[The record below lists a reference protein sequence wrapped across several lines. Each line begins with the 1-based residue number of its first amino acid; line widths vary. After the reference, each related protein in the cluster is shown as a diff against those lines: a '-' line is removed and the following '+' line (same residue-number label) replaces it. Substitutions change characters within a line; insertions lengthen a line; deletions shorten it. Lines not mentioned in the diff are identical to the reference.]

1 MSLIICK
8 NKPTEDAIV
17 SEASN
22 INKPYAFRNS
32 MTGNIEIPANAQI
45 ALQSAKI
52 NMDGSILVG
61 EDRKIFYYYKG
72 PEINE
77 SDATTID
84 NLAESPAYP
93 LKVPLFDGSRLTRV
107 TTFQIAQEI
116 AKSLNRVAFSPNF
129 KNRITVDPIVDVT
142 GFKGYKF
149 NFKERITGTDAGF
162 APTSTIPPAN
172 VLGTQLGMIEAGRT
186 NVRKYQLT
194 NGGPGTVAPSWTYV
208 DALGIGSFAVNT
220 QLSFTRSAIGNVPPL
235 NQKGGIFQVDV
246 SECLQQAAARSR
258 ARFMVGLSRGSRS
271 LRFNDITGEPEP
283 GGANRMIRPEN
294 FRLANGSLG
303 KSWMS
308 AFADYAF
315 MYDPTTSSGAN
326 HQNRLRLVHTVVN
339 RSDRAGTQG
348 PVEGN
353 ADRIKFQELRY
364 GDGLNGSVNTGAS
377 AAVSASGGFD
387 PDFGYNLTTNP
398 LSIEF
403 LQFKLEGGQI
413 TAKMIS
419 DAASGS
425 NEYDLITYDVT
436 RNKRRLFKCVN
447 QNCECLL
454 PILAINNR
462 NIRDDSG
469 NPGTDQNLEI
479 TRFDGVNANWA
490 NFNFLS
496 DDTSKNDWYNRVYT
510 SDASAMIAARALDQE
525 RDFNDYTTPGNVAS
539 PLDFT
544 YPGLAANVFT
554 NQKSVLITM
563 PDNSYGGH
571 NGLASEGAN
580 TSLYL
585 GFDNLSHVEANT
597 LADESYQVSSV
608 TVPPLLSSKSVFV
621 RLENFGQESVNAY
634 QGLRS
639 KIIAHLPRFDGI
651 NSVGPLY
658 LEPNNMIYLDLKN
671 PHPFRIN
678 SFDLSLCFTDETYA
692 INLTGTT
699 IICLHVREKP
709 DSAVRIN

>member
-77 SDATTID
+77 LDATTID

-107 TTFQIAQEI
+107 TTYQIGEEI
-116 AKSLNRVAFSPNF
+116 TKSLNRVAFSPNF
-129 KNRITVDPIVDVT
+129 KNRITVEAIVDAT
-142 GFKGYKF
+142 GFQGYKF
-149 NFKERITGTDAGF
+149 NFKEKITGGDAGF
-162 APTSTIPPAN
+162 APTNTIPPAN
-172 VLGTQLGMIEAGRT
+172 VLGTQLGMIENSRSAI
-186 NVRKYQLT
+186 RKYQLT
-194 NGGPGTVAPSWTYV
+194 NGASGIAPSWTY
-208 DALGIGSFAVNT
+208 ALGIFAVDT
-220 QLSFTRSAIGNVPPL
+220 RRTITRSAIGNVPPL

-271 LRFNDITGEPEP
+271 LRFNEITGEPEP
-283 GGANRMIRPEN
+283 GPSNVNIRPEN
-294 FRLANGSLG
+294 FRFSNGSLG
-303 KSWMS
+303 KPWMNT
-308 AFADYAF
+308 FADYAF

-326 HQNRLRLVHTVVN
+326 HRNRLRLVHSVVN
-339 RSDRAGTQG
+339 RSDRSG
-348 PVEGN
+348 PNGRRPTY
-353 ADRIKFQELRY
+353 ADRIKFQEIKY

-377 AAVSASGGFD
+377 AAVSASAGFD
-387 PDFGYNLTTNP
+387 PDYGYNLTTNP
-398 LSIEF
+398 LSIVLVE
-403 LQFKLEGGQI
+403 FKLEGGQV

-419 DAASGS
+419 DVASGS
-425 NEYDLITYDVT
+425 NIYDLITYDVT
-436 RNKRRLFKCVN
+436 RSKRRLFKCVN

-454 PILAINNR
+454 PVLAINNR
-462 NIRDDSG
+462 DMEDDSG
-469 NPGTDQNLEI
+469 NPGTTQNLEI
-479 TRFDGVNANWA
+479 NRYDGVNANWA

-496 DDTSKNDWYNRVYT
+496 DDTNKNDWINRTYT
-510 SDASAMIAARALDQE
+510 SDASGIIAARALDQE
-525 RDFNDYTTPGNVAS
+525 RDFNDYTTPGNVAD

-554 NQKSVLITM
+554 NQKSVIITM

-585 GFDNLSHVEANT
+585 GFENLSHVEANT
-597 LADESYQVSSV
+597 LTDESYNVSSV
-608 TVPPLLSSKSVFV
+608 TVPPLRSTKSVFV
-621 RLENFGQESVNAY
+621 RLENFGQESINAY

-709 DSAVRIN
+709 ESSVRVN

>member
-8 NKPTEDAIV
+8 NRPTEDAIV

-84 NLAESPAYP
+84 NLAESPSYP
-93 LKVPLFDGSRLTRV
+93 LKVPLFDGSRLQRV
-107 TTFQIAQEI
+107 TTYQIAQEI

-129 KNRITVDPIVDVT
+129 KNRITVDAVVDAT

-149 NFKERITGTDAGF
+149 NFKERITGGDAGF
-162 APTSTIPPAN
+162 APTSTVPPAN
-172 VLGTQLGMIEAGRT
+172 VLGTQTGMIDAGKT
-186 NVRKYQLT
+186 AIRKYQLT
-194 NGGPGTVAPSWTYV
+194 NGASGVAPSWQYADV
-208 DALGIGSFAVNT
+208 LGIGTFEVDT
-220 QLSFTRSAIGNVPPL
+220 QRAITRSAIGNVPPL
-235 NQKGGIFQVDV
+235 NQKGGLFQVDV

-271 LRFNDITGEPEP
+271 LRFDSVTGEPEAGP
-283 GGANRMIRPEN
+283 VNVMIRPEN
-294 FRLANGSLG
+294 YRLGNGSLG
-303 KSWMS
+303 KPWMNT
-308 AFADYAF
+308 FADYAF
-315 MYDPTTSSGAN
+315 MYDPSTSSGLN
-326 HQNRLRLVHTVVN
+326 HQDRLRLVHSVVN
-339 RSDRAGTQG
+339 RTDISG
-348 PVEGN
+348 PNGRRPTY
-353 ADRIKFQELRY
+353 ADRIKLQELRY

-377 AAVSASGGFD
+377 AAVSASAGFSALY
-387 PDFGYNLTTNP
+387 GYDLTGNP
-398 LSIEF
+398 LSIEVV
-403 LQFKLEGGQI
+403 QFKLEGGQV
-413 TAKMIS
+413 TARMIS
-419 DAASGS
+419 DIASGS
-425 NEYDLITYDVT
+425 NVYDLITYDVT

-454 PILAINNR
+454 PVLAINNR
-462 NIRDDSG
+462 GMLDDTG
-469 NPGTDQNLEI
+469 NPGTTQNLGI
-479 TRFDGVNANWA
+479 NRYDGVNANWA

-496 DDTSKNDWYNRVYT
+496 DDTSKNDWINRTYT
-510 SDASAMIAARALDQE
+510 TDASAIIAARALDQE
-525 RDFNDYTTPGNVAS
+525 RDFNDYTTPGDVAS
-539 PLDFT
+539 PIDFT

-580 TSLYL
+580 TSQYL
-585 GFDNLSHVEANT
+585 GFDHLSHIEANT

-608 TVPPLLSSKSVFV
+608 TIPPLLSSKSVFV